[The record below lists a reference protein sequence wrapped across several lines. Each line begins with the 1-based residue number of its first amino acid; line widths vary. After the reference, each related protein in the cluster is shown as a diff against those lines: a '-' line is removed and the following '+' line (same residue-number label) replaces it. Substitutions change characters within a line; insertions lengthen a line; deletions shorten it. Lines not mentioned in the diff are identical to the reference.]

1 MPTNH
6 YFSQFIKTEKTN
18 LITVNIHI
26 LLIIKKKYYNFFNVN
41 WLENNTFF
49 VYFTE
54 QQQKREKEKKI
65 YRQYNSKPLA

>member
-6 YFSQFIKTEKTN
+6 YFSQFNKTRKKKN

-26 LLIIKKKYYNFFNVN
+26 LLIKKYYNLYVN

-54 QQQKREKEKKI
+54 QQQKREKERKKD
-65 YRQYNSKPLA
+65 L